1 MDATSEETSELV
13 SEMTSELT
21 SEVTSEAESELGS
34 EAVPE
39 ATSEAVSEVALVPV
53 SGVVPEAAP
62 PPAVAPGATVP
73 SAVAPQAAAPA
84 ATALSATTPAAT
96 PETQG
101 VQFPRI
107 YVERTLAIIKP
118 DAIHKSE
125 EIEDIILTSGF
136 TILQK
141 RKLQL
146 SPEQCSDFYTEHHG
160 KLTFPKLTAYMSSG
174 PIIALTLAGDNA
186 IAHWKAIIGPGR
198 DFESHPDC
206 LRARYGTS
214 ELENALHGSESF
226 HVAEREIK
234 FMFPNTLTVPTREE
248 TEEYLSRYVNQTLL
262 QGLTELCKHK
272 PLNPCNRFGLP
283 SGSSK
288 TTPTSLKYATKLLKM
303 DQKNFR
309 ERNK

>member
-1 MDATSEETSELV
+1 M
-13 SEMTSELT
+13 
-21 SEVTSEAESELGS
+21 EASLLNEIS
-34 EAVPE
+34 
-39 ATSEAVSEVALVPV
+39 
-53 SGVVPEAAP
+53 
-62 PPAVAPGATVP
+62 
-73 SAVAPQAAAPA
+73 
-84 ATALSATTPAAT
+84 
-96 PETQG
+96 
-101 VQFPRI
+101 FPRI

-118 DAIHKSE
+118 DAIDKSE

-174 PIIALTLAGDNA
+174 PIIALTLARDNA
-186 IAHWKAIIGPGR
+186 IAHWKAIIGPIKAT
-198 DFESHPDC
+198 ESHQES
-206 LRARYGTS
+206 LRAKYATS

-234 FMFPNTLTVPTREE
+234 FMFPNRILYTFCVALTVPTREE

-272 PLNPCNRFGLP
+272 PLNPCVSKVHTYMYSSLLHGNVYVYSHHTFDRSGLP
-283 SGSSK
+283 SGSSR
-288 TTPTSLKYATKLLKM
+288 TIQTSLKYVTELLWKEQSDIRGLGGSKYGIKSGILTKALSVQVTDPL
-303 DQKNFR
+303 FI
-309 ERNK
+309 ERDLGYPAFVFEIHHPII

>member
-1 MDATSEETSELV
+1 MEDQTGKQEETE
-13 SEMTSELT
+13 
-21 SEVTSEAESELGS
+21 
-34 EAVPE
+34 
-39 ATSEAVSEVALVPV
+39 
-53 SGVVPEAAP
+53 
-62 PPAVAPGATVP
+62 
-73 SAVAPQAAAPA
+73 
-84 ATALSATTPAAT
+84 
-96 PETQG
+96 
-101 VQFPRI
+101 FPRI

-118 DAIHKSE
+118 NAIHKRV

-160 KLTFPKLTAYMSSG
+160 KLAFPKLTAYMSSG
-174 PIIALTLAGDNA
+174 PIIALTLARDNA
-186 IAHWKAIIGPGR
+186 IAHWKAIIGPAK
-198 DFESHPDC
+198 FTESHPEC
-206 LRARYGTS
+206 LRAKYGTS

-272 PLNPCNRFGLP
+272 PLNPCVWLAEW
-283 SGSSK
+283 
-288 TTPTSLKYATKLLKM
+288 LI
-303 DQKNFR
+303 KNNP
-309 ERNK
+309 NKPQICDGTVVEEAE

>member
-1 MDATSEETSELV
+1 I
-13 SEMTSELT
+13 
-21 SEVTSEAESELGS
+21 
-34 EAVPE
+34 P
-39 ATSEAVSEVALVPV
+39 
-53 SGVVPEAAP
+53 
-62 PPAVAPGATVP
+62 
-73 SAVAPQAAAPA
+73 
-84 ATALSATTPAAT
+84 
-96 PETQG
+96 
-101 VQFPRI
+101 FPRI

-136 TILQK
+136 TILQR

-174 PIIALTLAGDNA
+174 PIIALTLARDNA
-186 IAHWKAIIGPGR
+186 IAHWKNIIGPIKAS
-198 DFESHPDC
+198 DTHPEC
-206 LRARYGTS
+206 LRAKYATS

-272 PLNPCNRFGLP
+272 PLNPCVWL
-283 SGSSK
+283 
-288 TTPTSLKYATKLLKM
+288 AEWLLKNNPNKPQICDGAVAEELYLM
-303 DQKNFR
+303 HQNVLLLSKHLCPNLVNFILSKIYTIR
-309 ERNK
+309 TSVLIFKATWLSRQNNITLVDV